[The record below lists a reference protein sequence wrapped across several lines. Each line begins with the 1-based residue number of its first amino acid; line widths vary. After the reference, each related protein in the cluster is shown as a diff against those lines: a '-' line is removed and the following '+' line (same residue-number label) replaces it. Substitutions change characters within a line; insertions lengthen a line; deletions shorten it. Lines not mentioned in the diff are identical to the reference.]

1 MIIYQFI
8 MIVLSKMTID
18 CIRIPSIWACFTN
31 QRCHSCGCVFRFLTH
46 TSGYFHIGVAPLEKM
61 CSGEIKL
68 SFKDIPIEINLVFKY
83 YFKSSD

>member
-1 MIIYQFI
+1 MYTFHKKVQ
-8 MIVLSKMTID
+8 SNMTID
-18 CIRIPSIWACFTN
+18 CVRISLIWAGFTN
-31 QRCHSCGCVFRFLTH
+31 EKCHSCGCVFNFLTH

-68 SFKDIPIEINLVFKY
+68 SFKDTPIEINLVFKY